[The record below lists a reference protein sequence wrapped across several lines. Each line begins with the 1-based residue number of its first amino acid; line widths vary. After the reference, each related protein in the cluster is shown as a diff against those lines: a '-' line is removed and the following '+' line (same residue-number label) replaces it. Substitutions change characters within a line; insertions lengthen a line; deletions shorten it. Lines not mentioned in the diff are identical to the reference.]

1 MIGKEMKEENKVG
14 RKTSNSPA
22 GSQGSQKYQGFG
34 QSQGNVQQHGGISNI
49 QLAIRTELFE
59 HGVFP

>member
-14 RKTSNSPA
+14 RKNSNSA
-22 GSQGSQKYQGFG
+22 GSQGSQKYQSFG
-34 QSQGNVQQHGGISNI
+34 QSQSNVQQHSSISNI